1 MFSYKFK
8 DYSPQ
13 MKFEESKYF
22 KELNHKKVEFSFGEF
37 FLFDTFIISELKEGI
52 HFDWG
57 KIQEVI
63 GMLIDHYGNEPRIGY
78 VSNRVHSYSIEPQ
91 LWINFHNDYD
101 FIVATAII
109 SYSDFNY
116 LNATIEKHFTKISL
130 KRCFSLDDAIGW
142 MQDLEEFNQN

>member
-1 MFSYKFK
+1 MISNKFK
-8 DYSPQ
+8 DNSPQ
-13 MKFEESKYF
+13 MKFEESKYL
-22 KELNHKKVEFSFGEF
+22 KELKHTKVEFSFGEF
-37 FLFDTFIISELKEGI
+37 FLFDTFIISELEEGI
-52 HFDWG
+52 HFDWD

-63 GMLIDHYGNEPRIGY
+63 GMLIDHYGDNPRIGY

-130 KRCFSLDDAIGW
+130 KRCFSLDDAISW